1 MEGLFGCPEV
11 EGSETPMRSK
21 KQILDQR
28 QSILLELQNSLTE
41 PSLVE
46 STPMVTALQLKN
58 HKNLQIQQNK
68 KKLSRLAL
76 DNNFSPIVPCG
87 KPTAGVLQENISK
100 KMPVNAPVFDET
112 ILVDTLLDNDENII
126 ESIDSLGS
134 PTLSKVHMGDITS
147 FLAKTGVHQQVIFD
161 AHTNCTNKI
170 DNCVLF
176 QNFET
181 DLQITKMLLTKE
193 EEEALANC
201 NGDLMEEMEQIMTKM
216 ETAFATL
223 KDPKLVR
230 KKSQSNLA
238 LNDAAAIVQLVAEI
252 SDQIHA
258 QLSKEKA
265 LLSQ

>member
-87 KPTAGVLQENISK
+87 KPNAGVLQENISK

-134 PTLSKVHMGDITS
+134 PTLSKVHM
-147 FLAKTGVHQQVIFD
+147 
-161 AHTNCTNKI
+161 
-170 DNCVLF
+170 
-176 QNFET
+176 
-181 DLQITKMLLTKE
+181 LT
-193 EEEALANC
+193 
-201 NGDLMEEMEQIMTKM
+201 MTKLQTV
-216 ETAFATL
+216 EN
-223 KDPKLVR
+223 KL
-230 KKSQSNLA
+230 
-238 LNDAAAIVQLVAEI
+238 
-252 SDQIHA
+252 
-258 QLSKEKA
+258 
-265 LLSQ
+265 